1 MDFWSVAL
9 PLMKERGIKQ
19 KDIAKETGHSSGR
32 VCDWIDRKIMPK
44 ADDALIIAD
53 LLGVSVRYLVTG
65 KDDSD
70 LSAKEKELLAA
81 CKGFSDSMF
90 NKMIHEAN
98 GIKEMML
105 QEKGEVSPESD
116 MGVM

>member
-1 MDFWSVAL
+1 MDFWSNAL
-9 PLMKERGIKQ
+9 LIMKKEKIKRV
-19 KDIAKETGHSSGR
+19 DIASATGKSRSA
-32 VCDWIDRKIMPK
+32 VTDWIKRKVFPA

-105 QEKGEVSPESD
+105 QEKGEISPESD